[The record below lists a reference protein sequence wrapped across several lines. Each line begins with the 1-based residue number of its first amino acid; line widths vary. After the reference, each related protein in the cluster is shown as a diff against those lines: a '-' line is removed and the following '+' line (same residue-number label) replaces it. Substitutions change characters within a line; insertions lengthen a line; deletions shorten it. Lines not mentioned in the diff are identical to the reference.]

1 MLDIIPKG
9 SGRAVAVVSTLDTK
23 GRETAYLAERIR
35 ERDLETLVVDSGVLG
50 EPRGITAD
58 IGHER
63 VAEAAGM
70 TLAAVRA
77 VGTRGAAV
85 EVMARGLSR
94 VLAELYRSGRC
105 DGVIALG
112 GAEGAVM
119 AASAMQALPLGLP
132 KIIVTPVAAGRR
144 TFGPFVGLR
153 DVLLMH
159 SVVDILGLNPVSR
172 AILDNA
178 AGAIAGMV
186 RARGARPSAAGD
198 RLVAM
203 TMLGNT
209 TPAVTRIAEGLEA
222 AGFTPVVFHA
232 NGVGG
237 QCMEEMIA
245 EGMFV
250 GVIDFTTDELT
261 DELVG
266 GLHAAGPHRLEA
278 AALRGVPQVVVPGCV
293 DFFVVAPQES
303 TSERWRGRPRYH
315 HNPALTLV
323 RTSREEM
330 AEVGRVM
337 AAKLSASRGPVA
349 VAVPLGGLSIP
360 NTPGGAFHDPEA
372 DAAFL
377 AALRHDLRGDIPIV
391 EVEAHINAPLFS
403 EAVLTLFRRQ
413 LPEPAADRRAT
424 AGLRGV

>member
-9 SGRAVAVVSTLDTK
+9 PGQPVAVVSTLDTK
-23 GRETAYLAERIR
+23 GRETAYLAGRIR
-35 ERDLETLVVDSGVLG
+35 ESGLDVLVVDSGVLG

-63 VAEAAGM
+63 VAEAAGT

-77 VGTRGAAV
+77 IGTRGAAV

-94 VLAELYRSGRC
+94 VLADLYRRGRC
-105 DGVIALG
+105 AGVIALG

-119 AASAMQALPLGLP
+119 AAGAMQALPLGLP

-172 AILDNA
+172 TILDNA

-186 RARGARPSAAGD
+186 RARAARPSAAAEGC
-198 RLVAM
+198 LVAV

-222 AGFTPVVFHA
+222 AGFTPVVFHS

-245 EGMFV
+245 EGMFI

-266 GLHAAGPHRLEA
+266 GLHAAGPHRLETA
-278 AALRGVPQVVVPGCV
+278 ARRGVPQVVVPGCV

-303 TSERWRGRPRYH
+303 VLERWRERPQYH

-330 AEVGRVM
+330 AEVGRIM
-337 AAKLSASRGPVA
+337 AAKLSVSRGPVA

-377 AALRHDLRGDIPIV
+377 AALRRHLRSDIPVV
-391 EVEAHINAPLFS
+391 EVPAHINAPVFA
-403 EAVLTLFRRQ
+403 EAVLALFRR
-413 LPEPAADRRAT
+413 LMPEPAAARVA
-424 AGLRGV
+424 AGGRDA